1 MLEKAQLYFEQS
13 MFAAFYVLVKFLLYN
28 LDIGTIS
35 YVLMLV
41 VKGIAL
47 LHLYARIRQCLLFC
61 LGSIR
66 C

>member
-13 MFAAFYVLVKFLLYN
+13 MFAAFYVLVQFLLYN
-28 LDIGTIS
+28 LDIGTFS

-47 LHLYARIRQCLLFC
+47 FIFMQE
-61 LGSIR
+61 
-66 C
+66 

>member
-13 MFAAFYVLVKFLLYN
+13 MFAAFYVLVQFLLYN
-28 LDIGTIS
+28 SDIGTFS

-47 LHLYARIRQCLLFC
+47 LHFYARIRHCLLF
-61 LGSIR
+61 
-66 C
+66 